1 MKNGKSSNN
10 KMLLGFRHE
19 KVISND
25 NYKAIIGILLWPVG
39 RSKAVQTSRKKA
51 TFSLRRNW
59 S

>member
-25 NYKAIIGILLWPVG
+25 NYKAIIGILLWSVG
-39 RSKAVQTSRKKA
+39 RSSRTDQQKE
-51 TFSLRRNW
+51 SYI
-59 S
+59 